1 MLRPIF
7 SLLISRPD
15 LVVDHVAG
23 YAALI
28 QEEASDAGMA
38 VARQAI
44 AWGVALLGLIVFLV
58 LAGVA
63 VMLGATHGQFHW
75 SLVLTPG
82 AALLVSL
89 LAWYVARQRFPARPF
104 TQLKAQL
111 DADVQAL
118 RAAGAAS

>member
-1 MLRPIF
+1 MLRPIL
-7 SLLISRPD
+7 SLLIRRPD
-15 LVVDHVAG
+15 LVIDHVAG
-23 YAALI
+23 YAALV
-28 QEEASDAGMA
+28 QEEASAVGMSL
-38 VARQAI
+38 ARQLI

-63 VMLGATHGQFHW
+63 VMLGATRGEFHW

-89 LAWYVARQRFPARPF
+89 LAGYFARRWFPARRF

-118 RAAGAAS
+118 RAARSAS

>member
-7 SLLISRPD
+7 SLFISRPD
-15 LVVDHVAG
+15 LVIDHVAG
-23 YAALI
+23 YAALVR
-28 QEEASDAGMA
+28 EEASAVGMSL
-38 VARQAI
+38 ARQAL

-63 VMLGATHGQFHW
+63 VMLGATRGEIHW

-89 LAWYVARQRFPARPF
+89 LAGSFARQRLPVRPF

-118 RAAGAAS
+118 RGAGSAS

>member
-1 MLRPIF
+1 MVHPIL
-7 SLLISRPD
+7 SLLISRPE
-15 LVVDHVAG
+15 LVIDHMAG
-23 YAALI
+23 YAALV
-28 QEEASDAGMA
+28 QEESSSAARA

-63 VMLGATHGQFHW
+63 LMLGAMLGEFRW
-75 SLVLTPG
+75 ALVLTPG

-89 LAWYVARQRFPARPF
+89 LAAAIARGQVPATRF

-111 DADVQAL
+111 HADAHAL
-118 RAAGAAS
+118 RVAGSAS

>member
-1 MLRPIF
+1 MVHPIF
-7 SLLISRPD
+7 SLLISRPG
-15 LVVDHVAG
+15 LVIDHVAG
-23 YAALI
+23 YAALVH
-28 QEEASDAGMA
+28 EEATNAGMA

-44 AWGVALLGLIVFLV
+44 AWGVALLGLMVFLV

-63 VMLGATHGQFHW
+63 IMLGAMLGEFHW

-82 AALLVSL
+82 AALLVSA
-89 LAWYVARQRFPARPF
+89 LAWNVARQRFPARPF

-118 RAAGAAS
+118 RVAEPAS